1 MSRVINLKIMKNHSS
16 SIFIQHYNTLMGIN
30 EPQELETAILNI
42 VNTSRINEVDK
53 RKIKMNVASYQQNL
67 YKLQYY
73 LTNSMLMFQGLGVIK
88 SK

>member
-1 MSRVINLKIMKNHSS
+1 MSRVINLKIMKSHSS
-16 SIFIQHYNTLMGIN
+16 SIFVQHYNTLMGIN

>member
-1 MSRVINLKIMKNHSS
+1 MSRVINLKIMKKHSS
-16 SIFIQHYNTLMGIN
+16 SIFVQHYNTLMGIN

-67 YKLQYY
+67 YKLQY
-73 LTNSMLMFQGLGVIK
+73 
-88 SK
+88 